1 MSNVINFM
9 AERYTDGTGYRT
21 ACLNR
26 SALNS
31 YVTITEGMTLTDHPL
46 VRRFVA
52 GVFNTR
58 PPMPRYVQVWDIGI
72 VISYLRGLGETPN
85 LSLKLLTLKLNAL
98 LSILTS
104 QRVSSLHS
112 LLTSRTTLTRDRVA
126 FVPAWLLKHHRQGKK
141 IKPIVVKAYPADP
154 KVCVVSTLRIYLEM
168 RLGVSDQLL
177 QCHRRPHGPASKD
190 TIARWLKQVLKES
203 GVDTSV
209 YSAHSY
215 RGAST
220 SAAARVSVPI
230 QKILDRGQWAS
241 EDTWRNHYDL
251 PVEGYA
257 SDDDDYTEELLDNFR
272 D

>member
-1 MSNVINFM
+1 M
-9 AERYTDGTGYRT
+9 AERYTAGTVYRA
-21 ACLNR
+21 ACLTR

-31 YVTITEGMTLTDHPL
+31 YVTIAEGMALTDHPL
-46 VRRFVA
+46 IRRFVA
-52 GVFNTR
+52 GVYNTR
-58 PPMPRYVQVWDIGI
+58 PPMPRYIQVWDIGI
-72 VISYLRGLGETPN
+72 VISYLRGLGETSN

-104 QRVSSLHS
+104 QRISSLHS
-112 LLTSRTTLTRDRVA
+112 LLTSRTTLTRDGVA

-154 KVCVVSTLRIYLEM
+154 QVCVVSTLRIYLDK
-168 RLGVSDQLL
+168 RLGDSDQLL
-177 QCHRRPHGPASKD
+177 QCHRRPYGPASKD
-190 TIARWLKQVLKES
+190 TIARWLKQVLKDS

-220 SAAARVSVPI
+220 SAANRVSVPI
-230 QKILDRGQWAS
+230 HKILGRGQWSS
-241 EDTWRNHYDL
+241 EDTWRNHYHL

-257 SDDDDYTEELLDNFR
+257 SEDEDYTEELLDNFR